1 MRRPAE
7 SDYHGICDTDGK
19 RRGVHDRD
27 GGHRRQARKRPV
39 ADDGLGEGRSQRRSR
54 GGEDRPVGVQRVRS
68 GVDAVRSDRPR
79 EGRGR
84 QGFRGRG
91 GALPH
96 PCHKAGLARGSPEI
110 QGPGGSRHQPQ
121 ELRGGRRSLPQCPED
136 RSLVAGGALQ
146 PRAHPRRDGRIP
158 ERHRGDEKVP
168 DARPRRRG
176 RPGGAGQDLRMGRT
190 CRKTAGHGKALRGGV
205 DLKISSIRRFRSGNA
220 ILSGLLAAALFAY
233 PAFAEAVQ
241 PPPPPP
247 AKVTPPAMTAPA
259 ALRQIREG
267 LNSAGIRGGDERF
280 RHHLENITVTLT
292 GFSYTEVDDV
302 ARWATQPRSRSF
314 VYSGIPAF
322 SVEYHSPFF
331 PNSPTGYRTTFQPP
345 IWWNRDKEGYARGFV
360 DAVNAIRYY
369 SSGADLADDAPLFAK
384 FQEEARG
391 WRAIPVK
398 PGLPEGVRR
407 SQILAE
413 DAIRNK
419 SFEEA

>member
-1 MRRPAE
+1 M
-7 SDYHGICDTDGK
+7 
-19 RRGVHDRD
+19 
-27 GGHRRQARKRPV
+27 
-39 ADDGLGEGRSQRRSR
+39 
-54 GGEDRPVGVQRVRS
+54 
-68 GVDAVRSDRPR
+68 
-79 EGRGR
+79 
-84 QGFRGRG
+84 
-91 GALPH
+91 
-96 PCHKAGLARGSPEI
+96 
-110 QGPGGSRHQPQ
+110 
-121 ELRGGRRSLPQCPED
+121 
-136 RSLVAGGALQ
+136 
-146 PRAHPRRDGRIP
+146 
-158 ERHRGDEKVP
+158 
-168 DARPRRRG
+168 
-176 RPGGAGQDLRMGRT
+176 
-190 CRKTAGHGKALRGGV
+190 
-205 DLKISSIRRFRSGNA
+205 KISSIRRFRSGNA

-314 VYSGIPAF
+314 LYREIPAF
-322 SVEYHSPFF
+322 SVEYYSPFL
-331 PNSPTGYRTTFQPP
+331 PNNPTGFRTTFQPR
-345 IWWNRDKEGYARGFV
+345 IWWTRDKERYARGFV
-360 DAVNAIRYY
+360 DAVNSIRYY

-419 SFEEA
+419 SFEEALDHYEQGLQALPMWPEGQFNAALLYGELGIYGQAVIHMKRYLELRPDASDAPSARDQIVVWQAKAR